1 MRVKEPVLKER
12 IYLFDNIKLLAIILV
27 VIGHAIDFIARQDG
41 NHLEKSLFLIIYSV
55 HMPLFIFISG
65 LFTKPMDKETKFPKQ
80 KVISYVLIGIAI
92 RIMMA
97 LLSIILNEDFKYS
110 VLDMYDSFAWFMWAM
125 AVFISIVWL
134 FREYN
139 TKILLL
145 ISLVIGCMS
154 GFDKNLGD
162 KLVLMR
168 IVVFLPFFIIGYMIK
183 PEQILRLISKKW
195 LKIISVLF
203 VVGILLLFIFYTD
216 TYNLFRSMFT
226 GRNNFSYLGEYYNF
240 GFIVR
245 GVTYAVSALFGFSLL
260 CLVPN
265 KNLGFLSGVG
275 TKTLQI
281 YFWHKAFL
289 FVLEHFDVYN
299 RISGLTGETL
309 ATLIYIL
316 IAVLIAFI
324 CALPLFSF
332 PTKQLISFGK
342 NKK

>member
-1 MRVKEPVLKER
+1 MRVNRPISKER
-12 IYLFDNIKLLAIILV
+12 IYLFDNIKLFAIILV

-41 NHLEKSLFLIIYSV
+41 NHLEKSLFLAIYSV

-65 LFTKPMDKETKFPKQ
+65 LFTKPMNKETKFPKQ
-80 KVISYVLIGIAI
+80 RVISYVLIGIAI

-97 LLSIILNEDFKYS
+97 LLSIILREDFRYS

-125 AVFISIVWL
+125 AVFISLVWL

-145 ISLVIGCMS
+145 ISVIIGCMS

-168 IVVFLPFFIIGYMIK
+168 IVVFLPFFIAGYMLK
-183 PEQILRLISKKW
+183 PEQILRVISNKW
-195 LKIISVLF
+195 IKAVSAIIAIGIFLLF
-203 VVGILLLFIFYTD
+203 VFYTD
-216 TYNLFRSMFT
+216 TYKIFRSMFT
-226 GRNNFSYLGEYYNF
+226 GRNNFGYLGDYYNL

-245 GVTYAVSALFGFSLL
+245 GVSYAVSAVFGFSLL

-265 KNLGFLSGVG
+265 KNLGFLSSAG

-289 FVLEHFDVYN
+289 FVLEHFNVYD
-299 RISGLTGETL
+299 RISVLTGETF

-316 IAVLIAFI
+316 IAVLITFI
-324 CALPLFSF
+324 CAFPVFSF
-332 PTKQLISFGK
+332 PTKQLLLFGK
-342 NKK
+342 EK

>member
-1 MRVKEPVLKER
+1 MRVKEHVLKER

-145 ISLVIGCMS
+145 ISVVIGCMS

-195 LKIISVLF
+195 LKIISALF

-216 TYNLFRSMFT
+216 TYKLFRSMFT

-240 GFIVR
+240 GFILR

-265 KNLGFLSGVG
+265 KNLGFLSSAG

-299 RISGLTGETL
+299 RISSLTGETL

-316 IAVLIAFI
+316 IAVLITFI
-324 CALPLFSF
+324 CSLPLFSF

-342 NKK
+342 NKN

>member
-216 TYNLFRSMFT
+216 TYKLFRSMFT

-245 GVTYAVSALFGFSLL
+245 GMTYAVSALFGFSLL

-299 RISGLTGETL
+299 RISGITGETL

>member
-195 LKIISVLF
+195 LKIISALF

-299 RISGLTGETL
+299 RISGITGETL

>member
-195 LKIISVLF
+195 LKIISALF

-216 TYNLFRSMFT
+216 TYKLFRSMFT

>member
-195 LKIISVLF
+195 LKIISALF

-226 GRNNFSYLGEYYNF
+226 GRNNFSYIGEYYNF

-299 RISGLTGETL
+299 RISGITGETL

>member
-139 TKILLL
+139 TKIFLL

-195 LKIISVLF
+195 LKIISALF

-216 TYNLFRSMFT
+216 TYKLFRSMFT

-342 NKK
+342 EK

>member
-139 TKILLL
+139 TKIFLL

-195 LKIISVLF
+195 LKIISALF

-216 TYNLFRSMFT
+216 TYKLFRSMFT

-316 IAVLIAFI
+316 IAVLITFI
-324 CALPLFSF
+324 CAFPVFSF
-332 PTKQLISFGK
+332 PTKQLLLFGK
-342 NKK
+342 EK

>member
-195 LKIISVLF
+195 LKIISALF

-216 TYNLFRSMFT
+216 IYNLFRSMFT

-299 RISGLTGETL
+299 RISGITGETL

>member
-216 TYNLFRSMFT
+216 TYKLFRSMFT

-245 GVTYAVSALFGFSLL
+245 GMTYAVSALFGFSLL